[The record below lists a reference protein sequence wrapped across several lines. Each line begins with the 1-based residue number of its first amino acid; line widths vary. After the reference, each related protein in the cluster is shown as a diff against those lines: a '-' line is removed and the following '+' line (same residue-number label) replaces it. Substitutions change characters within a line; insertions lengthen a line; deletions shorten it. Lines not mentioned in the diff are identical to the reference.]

1 MSPTNESTARDIRA
15 TRRQAIRISL
25 GAMLSGSAVSFVHG
39 EDSQA
44 KDVNQYIRGLA
55 DAAPLAMQFAGQT
68 ADECRAWQ
76 TEFRSK
82 LGELLGPHRPP
93 KQWKTIVEDVAEF
106 KDHRRESL
114 LLIADGHPPLPVHLL
129 LPKGLSAKPR
139 PGVVAIH
146 GHGNYGY
153 DPVAG
158 RDDLAG
164 VAKAIDSANYDYG
177 RQFVRR
183 GYVVA
188 CPCMTP
194 FGRRLD
200 NPDAYGGG
208 DPCGVNFVRMQL
220 LGKVLMAENLRDCLW
235 AFELLAQHKDVAA
248 DRIGCAGLSY
258 GGRMTM
264 LTTAMEPRIR
274 VASVSGALNVM
285 QERISLRYSCGAQV
299 IPGLL
304 QFGDVPEIGS
314 LIAPR
319 PCVWETGSNDGLI
332 IPKWADRSMQ
342 RMHRAYDAL
351 GANGQFKRDR
361 FEGGHRWN
369 GEVAF
374 PLFDRVLKS

>member
-1 MSPTNESTARDIRA
+1 MLL
-15 TRRQAIRISL
+15 SL
-25 GAMLSGSAVSFVHG
+25 GGMLSGSALNFAHG
-39 EDSQA
+39 EGSAA
-44 KDVNQYIRGLA
+44 KDINQHIRDLA
-55 DAAPLAMQFAGQT
+55 DDAPLTMQFRGET
-68 ADECRAWQ
+68 ADECRQWQ
-76 TEFRSK
+76 QEFTSK
-82 LGELLGPHRPP
+82 LCQLLGPHRPP
-93 KQWKTIVEDVAEF
+93 EQWQTIVEDVADF
-106 KDHRRESL
+106 KDHRRKSL
-114 LLIADGHPPLPVHLL
+114 LLTADGHPPLPVHLL
-129 LPKGLSAKPR
+129 VPKGLATEPR

-158 RDDLAG
+158 RHDLDG
-164 VAKAIDSANYDYG
+164 VSKAIASANYDYG
-177 RQFVRR
+177 QQFVRR

-200 NPDAYGGG
+200 NRDAYGGK
-208 DPCGVNFVRMQL
+208 DPCGVSFVRMLL

-235 AFELLAQHKDVAA
+235 AFELLAKHNQVAA

-274 VASVSGALNVM
+274 VAAVSGALNVM

-332 IPKWADRSMQ
+332 IPKWADRAMQ
-342 RMHRAYDAL
+342 RMQRAYSAFAENDEL
-351 GANGQFKRDR
+351 NRDC

-369 GEVAF
+369 GDLAF
-374 PLFDRVLKS
+374 PLFDRVLQG